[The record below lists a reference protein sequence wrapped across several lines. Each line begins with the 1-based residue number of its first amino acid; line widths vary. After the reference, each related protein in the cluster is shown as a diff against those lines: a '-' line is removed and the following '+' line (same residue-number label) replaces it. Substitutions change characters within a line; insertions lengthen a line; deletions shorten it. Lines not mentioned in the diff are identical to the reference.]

1 MCLVCVCLCE
11 QLAFKFVPSREAF
24 LSNLGDGPGLMAE
37 MKAFIDA
44 FSEVL
49 AEVHKF
55 LVGAGCGGLQ
65 RGGRGRTEGARAVAD
80 RQIVPYGTTGLQR
93 ECSAEA

>member
-1 MCLVCVCLCE
+1 MLQQRSSPRQGNGRATAEGVVEHHCHLFTVCLVCVCLCG

-24 LSNLGDGPGLMAE
+24 LANLGDGPGLMAE

-55 LVGAGCGGLQ
+55 LVGAGVG
-65 RGGRGRTEGARAVAD
+65 
-80 RQIVPYGTTGLQR
+80 P
-93 ECSAEA
+93 